1 MPKTGHVGHTQE
13 ADPHQ
18 EPTLVPLGLRI
29 PISNTMK
36 VNAYYL
42 SHVVFEN
49 VLPPDV
55 FISASV
61 GSASIGKSSQGFIGM
76 RGTKINN

>member
-1 MPKTGHVGHTQE
+1 MPKTDHVGHTQE
-13 ADPHQ
+13 AGPHQ
-18 EPTLVPLGLRI
+18 EPTSLPLDLRI
-29 PISNTMK
+29 PFSNTMK
-36 VNAYYL
+36 TNAYYL

-49 VLPPDV
+49 VLPTDV

-61 GSASIGKSSQGFIGM
+61 GSASVGKSSQGFVGM

>member
-1 MPKTGHVGHTQE
+1 
-13 ADPHQ
+13 
-18 EPTLVPLGLRI
+18 
-29 PISNTMK
+29 MK
-36 VNAYYL
+36 ANAPYL

-49 VLPPDV
+49 VLPIDA

-61 GSASIGKSSQGFIGM
+61 GSASVGKSSQGFRGI